1 MKKARHLKYKKIILG
16 FLATILTASAANA
29 DITKFFT
36 INRQGQLI
44 ANEPDFNKDITKIT
58 AAIDSYKISEVSVN
72 IVIKPESDNA
82 SFDSGS
88 IVEIPRTMVMNNH
101 MGSNPDYKTTMDA
114 LAVYAHEYGHAV
126 FDAHITAAIPAY
138 EEMKRLKRE
147 ISMRSLRPFNERL
160 TQEQGAANQAR
171 ITELTEQLKTNKEIL
186 RLARL
191 TLPYHEVF
199 ADTIAV
205 FVFNSKNAIHEALY
219 YNGNDISDRNDGF
232 GGGGFGRGIGI
243 PGGPGGNYNP
253 HDPNKNI
260 IGRNFGVVHD
270 VNTWTNNSEHSLF
283 SPLRSVIGSD
293 ECWPTTDAD
302 RAAKLK
308 ELLKMLL
315 ADLVAKNKTKT
326 FPEVVDNKKIM
337 DAYKALCQ

>member
-1 MKKARHLKYKKIILG
+1 MLNLKYKKIILG
-16 FLATILTASAANA
+16 FVSVALANSAAEA
-29 DITKFFT
+29 GITKFFT
-36 INRQGQLI
+36 INKQGQLI
-44 ANEPDFNKDITKIT
+44 ADEPEFNKDITKIT
-58 AAIDSYKISEVSVN
+58 AAIDSYKISEVNVN
-72 IVIKPESDNA
+72 VVIKPESDNA

-88 IVEIPRTMVMNNH
+88 IVEIPRTMVMYNH
-101 MGSNPDYKTTMDA
+101 MGSNPDYKTSMDA

-160 TQEQGAANQAR
+160 TQEQGLANQKR
-171 ITELTEQLKTNKEIL
+171 MTELVDSLKANKEIL

-205 FVFNSKNAIHEALY
+205 FVFNSKNAIHQALY
-219 YNGNDISDRNDGF
+219 YNDIGDRDDGF
-232 GGGGFGRGIGI
+232 GGGGFGRGNGI
-243 PGGPGGNYNP
+243 PGGHYNP
-253 HDPNKNI
+253 HDPNRNI
-260 IGRNFGVVHD
+260 IGRDFSVVHD
-270 VNTWTNNSEHSLF
+270 VNTWSNNSEHSLF

-302 RAAKLK
+302 RSAKLK

-326 FPEVVDNKKIM
+326 FPEVADNKKIM
-337 DAYKALCQ
+337 DAYKALCK

>member
-1 MKKARHLKYKKIILG
+1 
-16 FLATILTASAANA
+16 
-29 DITKFFT
+29 
-36 INRQGQLI
+36 
-44 ANEPDFNKDITKIT
+44 
-58 AAIDSYKISEVSVN
+58 
-72 IVIKPESDNA
+72 
-82 SFDSGS
+82 
-88 IVEIPRTMVMNNH
+88 MVMYNH
-101 MGSNPDYKTTMDA
+101 IGSNPDYKTSMDA

-138 EEMKRLKRE
+138 EEMKRIKRE

-160 TQEQGAANQAR
+160 TQEQGLANQKR
-171 ITELTEQLKTNKEIL
+171 ITELMDSLKSNKEIL

-205 FVFNSKNAIHEALY
+205 FVFNSKNAIHQALY
-219 YNGNDISDRNDGF
+219 YNDTGDHDGAGF

-243 PGGPGGNYNP
+243 PGGHYNP
-253 HDPNKNI
+253 HDPNRNI
-260 IGRNFGVVHD
+260 IGRDFSVVHD
-270 VNTWTNNSEHSLF
+270 VNTWSNNSEHSLF

-315 ADLVAKNKTKT
+315 ADLVEKNKTKT
-326 FPEVVDNKKIM
+326 FPDVVDNKKIM
-337 DAYKALCQ
+337 QAYKALCK

>member
-1 MKKARHLKYKKIILG
+1 MNFKYKKIISV
-16 FLATILTASAANA
+16 FLATALTTSAAQA
-29 DITKFFT
+29 GITKFFT
-36 INRQGQLI
+36 INKQGQLI

-58 AAIDSYKISEVSVN
+58 AAIDSYKISDVSVN
-72 IVIKPESDNA
+72 VVIKPESDNA

-88 IVEIPRTMVMNNH
+88 IVEIPRTMVMYNH
-101 MGSNPDYKTTMDA
+101 MGSNPDYKTSMDA

-138 EEMKRLKRE
+138 DEMKRIKRE

-160 TQEQGAANQAR
+160 TQEQGLANQKR
-171 ITELTEQLKTNKEIL
+171 IKELTDSLLANKEIL

-205 FVFNSKNAIHEALY
+205 FVFNSKNAIHQALY
-219 YNGNDISDRNDGF
+219 YNDIGDRDGGF
-232 GGGGFGRGIGI
+232 GGGFGPPTGH
-243 PGGPGGNYNP
+243 YNP
-253 HDPNKNI
+253 HDPNRNI
-260 IGRNFGVVHD
+260 IGRDFSVVHD
-270 VNTWTNNSEHSLF
+270 VNTWSNNSEHSLF
-283 SPLRSVIGSD
+283 SPLRSVIGSE

-315 ADLVAKNKTKT
+315 ADLVEKNNAKT
-326 FPEVVDNKKIM
+326 FPEVADNKKIM
-337 DAYKALCQ
+337 DAYKALCK